1 METGH
6 RNKPSS
12 ANPHSHPQ
20 LLPRGSKST
29 SDATRG
35 PKLRRIL
42 SAISPA
48 RHFCRLLHGLA
59 APPLSADSGEVLEEI
74 LGTGAKHHDS
84 CRRPCPPGRRR
95 GGFPLPP
102 PPSLSMFQKRE
113 LSSSPDPSRSG
124 CTVYFN
130 SLKPETVLACRDS
143 CSQGIC
149 LQLQQWRGWQVVS
162 TTYT

>member
-6 RNKPSS
+6 RNKTSS

-59 APPLSADSGEVLEEI
+59 TSPLPADSGEVLEEI

-84 CRRPCPPGRRR
+84 CRRPSPPG
-95 GGFPLPP
+95 GGEEA
-102 PPSLSMFQKRE
+102 SLCRLHHPCQCFKRE
-113 LSSSPDPSRSG
+113 SCLRAQTCLDRDVR
-124 CTVYFN
+124 CIFN

-162 TTYT
+162 TTHT